1 MRQKAFTLF
10 WALVFGLAISSAG
23 ELFKWV
29 DAEGTVHMTD
39 NVSQI
44 PPQYRNQVER
54 RRTQISV
61 QPVIQPESQGN
72 GTASTGLKHFEIPYQ
87 AFEGRARRIIIPV
100 TFNESIEAPLLLDT
114 GSPGLMISPR
124 LAKRLGLL
132 DESETLL
139 KVMTGGIGG
148 ATPAI
153 LAVVD
158 TVRVGDA
165 RAEFLPATI
174 TQIPSNE
181 FEGLVGMDFMSTTA
195 SVLTPKTVYSFDEL
209 PLQIDRP
216 GSHDET
222 WWRSNFHN
230 FEKLRAEWALPGK
243 AGQGRPDV
251 EREERRIKISKE
263 QYGLQKISAADWNGT
278 HETMRFP
285 STGGVNFRNAN
296 VYSRT

>member
-1 MRQKAFTLF
+1 MNGRHMRQNTFTFLCV
-10 WALVFGLAISSAG
+10 LVFGLVFSSAG

-44 PPQYRNQVER
+44 PPQYRDQVER
-54 RRTQISV
+54 RRTQISS
-61 QPVIQPESQGN
+61 QPVIQPESKGN
-72 GTASTGLKHFEIPYQ
+72 GTAFANLKHFVIPYQ
-87 AFEGRARRIIIPV
+87 AFEGRSRRIIIPV

-153 LAVVD
+153 VTVVD
-158 TVRVGDA
+158 TLRIGEA

-174 TQIPSNE
+174 TQIPSHE
-181 FEGLVGMDFMSTTA
+181 FEGLVGMDFMSNYRISIDTNSNLLA
-195 SVLTPKTVYSFDEL
+195 FDEL
-209 PLQIDRP
+209 PPQINRP
-216 GSHDET
+216 GGHDEA

-230 FEKLRAEWALPGK
+230 FEKLRAEWASYLEKLDGENLTSSEK
-243 AGQGRPDV
+243 
-251 EREERRIKISKE
+251 ERRIKISKE
-263 QYGLQKISAADWNGT
+263 QYAAAENLSHRLERYARDNAVPVDW
-278 HETMRFP
+278 R
-285 STGGVNFRNAN
+285 R
-296 VYSRT
+296 